1 MTTPEPERERRSQR
15 WLFAAWALMLVMAGI
30 LVWRRSAQ
38 QARYKACPHDGYTLC
53 HAEPNADLTTA
64 IWILLG
70 ALVLS
75 MLVHLISRRAGAI
88 TAIGALT
95 VYLLFSATVWP
106 DVDDEAQFW
115 SAEDPIAFP
124 HYVVF
129 DAATQDSFG
138 FPRPKGQPSL
148 NEYTL
153 SVPQASAGR
162 CETEDFVVT
171 FEDYNGEPLT
181 ASLQDLLA
189 GTEITFDT
197 SPHGKLATL
206 GVTVTAPDGIDRPCS
221 PTLTFKIEAGAGEIS
236 ATAAS
241 EGDSES

>member
-15 WLFAAWALMLVMAGI
+15 WLFGAWALVLVMAGI

-38 QARYKACPHDGYTLC
+38 QARYEACP
-53 HAEPNADLTTA
+53 
-64 IWILLG
+64 
-70 ALVLS
+70 
-75 MLVHLISRRAGAI
+75 SRRAG
-88 TAIGALT
+88 AIGALT
-95 VYLLFSATVWP
+95 VYLLFGATVWP
-106 DVDDEAQFW
+106 DVDDEAQLW

-138 FPRPKGQPSL
+138 FPRPEGQPSL

-197 SPHGKLATL
+197 SPHGQLATL
-206 GVTVTAPDGIDRPCS
+206 GVTVTASNGVDRPCS